1 MRLDNL
7 LRISLLEKNPLKV
20 SFKRPWGFDRRGYM
34 NQPLKVALVSPYDF
48 ASPGGVTS
56 HIQNLCANLEQRGVF
71 TRVFAPV
78 STSSHNLIP
87 NLIPMGTPVPVPTGG
102 SVARISLSVWLA
114 GRLRKSIETENFDIV
129 HVHEPFAGALT
140 LGVLSKRLRNNPG
153 IVATFHSFEGS
164 GLYQIV
170 PHKLLQKY
178 FQRLDRRIAVSSSA
192 KSYVSKYLPADY
204 DIIPNGIDTGEIS
217 TTTPYQNLL
226 DDKINILF
234 VGRLEKRKGLKYL
247 LTSFCD
253 LKWKFPNI
261 RLIVVGAG
269 KMDVE
274 SQRILGERNPGDV
287 FIAGSVTHEEKL
299 RYFKTADIFCT
310 PATGQE
316 SFGIVLLEAM
326 AASLPIVASRIDGYR
341 SVLDEKEGFFTNVKD
356 PHDISEKLSR
366 LITDKNMRIQ
376 MGENGREKSKLF
388 SWSIVTDKILDHYLS
403 LTSILNADHFR
414 PVD

>member
-1 MRLDNL
+1 
-7 LRISLLEKNPLKV
+7 
-20 SFKRPWGFDRRGYM
+20 M

-56 HIQNLCANLEQRGVF
+56 HIQNLSVNLEQRGVF
-71 TRVFAPV
+71 TKVFAPV
-78 STSSHNLIP
+78 SGSSHNSIP
-87 NLIPMGTPVPVPTGG
+87 NLIPMGAPISVPTGG

-140 LGVLSKRLRNNPG
+140 LAVLSKRLQNNPLM
-153 IVATFHSFEGS
+153 VATFHSFEGS

-170 PHKLLQKY
+170 PNKLLKKY
-178 FQRLDRRIAVSSSA
+178 FGKIDGRIAVSSA
-192 KSYVSKYLPADY
+192 ARSYVSKYLPADY
-204 DIIPNGIDTGEIS
+204 DIIPNGINTDEILMA
-217 TTTPYQNLL
+217 TPFQNLL
-226 DDKINILF
+226 DDKVNILF

-247 LTSFCD
+247 LASYCD

-261 RLIVVGAG
+261 RLIIVGAG
-269 KMDVE
+269 KLDVE
-274 SQRILGERNPGDV
+274 SQRILGERNPDDV

-299 RYFKTADIFCT
+299 KYFKTADIFCT

-326 AASLPIVASRIDGYR
+326 SAELPIVASGIDGYR
-341 SVLDEKEGFFTNVKD
+341 SVLDEKEGFFTNIKD
-356 PHDISEKLSR
+356 SHDLSEKLSR
-366 LITDKNMRIQ
+366 LIVNKKMRIQ
-376 MGENGREKSKLF
+376 MGKNGREKSKSF

-403 LTSILNADHFR
+403 LPNLRNTDHIRSID
-414 PVD
+414 

>member
-1 MRLDNL
+1 
-7 LRISLLEKNPLKV
+7 
-20 SFKRPWGFDRRGYM
+20 M

-48 ASPGGVTS
+48 ASPGGVTA
-56 HIQNLCANLEQRGVF
+56 HIQNLSVNLEQRGVF

-78 STSSHNLIP
+78 SAMSHNSIP
-87 NLIPMGTPVPVPTGG
+87 NLIPMGAPVSIPIGG

-140 LGVLSKRLRNNPG
+140 LAVLAKQLQNNPLM
-153 IVATFHSFEGS
+153 VATFHSFEGS

-170 PHKLLQKY
+170 PNKLLKKY
-178 FQRLDRRIAVSSSA
+178 FGKIDGKIAVSSA
-192 KSYVSKYLPADY
+192 ARSYVSKYLPADY
-204 DIIPNGIDTGEIS
+204 DIIPNGINTDEILMA
-217 TTTPYQNLL
+217 TPFQNLL
-226 DDKINILF
+226 DDKVNILF

-247 LTSFCD
+247 LASYCD

-261 RLIVVGAG
+261 RLIIVGAG

-274 SQRILGERNPGDV
+274 SQRILGERNPDDV

-326 AASLPIVASRIDGYR
+326 TAELPIVASGIDGYR
-341 SVLDEKEGFFTNVKD
+341 SVLDEKEGLFTNIKD
-356 PHDISEKLSR
+356 SHDLSEKLSR
-366 LITDKNMRIQ
+366 LIVNKKMRIQ
-376 MGENGREKSKLF
+376 MGKNGREKSKLF
-388 SWSIVTDKILDHYLS
+388 SWSIVTDKIIDHYLS
-403 LTSILNADHFR
+403 LLSLRKTDHIRSID
-414 PVD
+414 

>member
-1 MRLDNL
+1 
-7 LRISLLEKNPLKV
+7 
-20 SFKRPWGFDRRGYM
+20 M

-56 HIQNLCANLEQRGVF
+56 HIQNLSVNLEQRGVF
-71 TRVFAPV
+71 TKVFAPV
-78 STSSHNLIP
+78 SGSSHNSIP
-87 NLIPMGTPVPVPTGG
+87 NLIPMGGPVSVPTGG

-140 LGVLSKRLRNNPG
+140 LAVLSKRLQNNPLM
-153 IVATFHSFEGS
+153 VATFHSFEGS

-170 PHKLLQKY
+170 PNKLLKKY
-178 FQRLDRRIAVSSSA
+178 FGKIDGRIAVSSA
-192 KSYVSKYLPADY
+192 ARSYVSKYLPADY
-204 DIIPNGIDTGEIS
+204 DIIPNGINTDEILMA
-217 TTTPYQNLL
+217 TPFQNLL
-226 DDKINILF
+226 DDKVNILF

-247 LTSFCD
+247 LASYCD

-261 RLIVVGAG
+261 RLIIVGAG
-269 KMDVE
+269 KLDVE
-274 SQRILGERNPGDV
+274 SQRILGERNPDDV

-299 RYFKTADIFCT
+299 KYFKTADIFCT

-326 AASLPIVASRIDGYR
+326 SAELPIVASGIDGYR
-341 SVLDEKEGFFTNVKD
+341 SVLDEKEGFFTNIKD
-356 PHDISEKLSR
+356 SHDLSEKLSR
-366 LITDKNMRIQ
+366 LIVNKKMRIQ
-376 MGENGREKSKLF
+376 MGKNGREKSKSF

-403 LTSILNADHFR
+403 LPNLRNTDHIRSID
-414 PVD
+414 

>member
-1 MRLDNL
+1 
-7 LRISLLEKNPLKV
+7 
-20 SFKRPWGFDRRGYM
+20 M

-48 ASPGGVTS
+48 ASPGGVTA
-56 HIQNLCANLEQRGVF
+56 HIQNLSVNLEQRGVF

-78 STSSHNLIP
+78 SAMSHNSIP
-87 NLIPMGTPVPVPTGG
+87 NLIPMGAPVSIPIGG

-140 LGVLSKRLRNNPG
+140 LAVLAKQLQNNPLM
-153 IVATFHSFEGS
+153 VATFHSFEGS

-170 PHKLLQKY
+170 PNKLLKKY
-178 FQRLDRRIAVSSSA
+178 FGKIDGKIAVSSA
-192 KSYVSKYLPADY
+192 ARSYVSKYLPADY
-204 DIIPNGIDTGEIS
+204 DIIPNGIETEEILMA
-217 TTTPYQNLL
+217 TPYQNLL
-226 DDKINILF
+226 DDKVNILF

-247 LTSFCD
+247 LASYCD

-261 RLIVVGAG
+261 RLIIVGAG

-274 SQRILGERNPGDV
+274 SQRILGERNPDDV

-326 AASLPIVASRIDGYR
+326 SAELPIVASGIDGYR
-341 SVLDEKEGFFTNVKD
+341 SVLDEKEGLFTNIKD
-356 PHDISEKLSR
+356 SHDLSEKLSR
-366 LITDKNMRIQ
+366 LIVNKKMRIQ
-376 MGENGREKSKLF
+376 MGKNGREKSKLF
-388 SWSIVTDKILDHYLS
+388 SWSIVTDKIIDHYLS
-403 LTSILNADHFR
+403 LLSLRKTDHIRSID
-414 PVD
+414 

>member
-1 MRLDNL
+1 
-7 LRISLLEKNPLKV
+7 
-20 SFKRPWGFDRRGYM
+20 M

-56 HIQNLCANLEQRGVF
+56 HIQNLSVNLEQRGVF
-71 TRVFAPV
+71 TKVFAPV
-78 STSSHNLIP
+78 SGSSHNSIP
-87 NLIPMGTPVPVPTGG
+87 NLIPMGAPISVPTGG

-140 LGVLSKRLRNNPG
+140 LAVLSKRLQNNPLM
-153 IVATFHSFEGS
+153 VATFHSFEGS

-170 PHKLLQKY
+170 PNKLLKKY
-178 FQRLDRRIAVSSSA
+178 FGKIDGRIAVSSA
-192 KSYVSKYLPADY
+192 ARSYVSKYLPADY
-204 DIIPNGIDTGEIS
+204 DIIPNGINTDEILMA
-217 TTTPYQNLL
+217 TPFQNLL
-226 DDKINILF
+226 DDKVNILF

-247 LTSFCD
+247 LASYCD

-261 RLIVVGAG
+261 RLIIVGAG
-269 KMDVE
+269 KLDVE
-274 SQRILGERNPGDV
+274 SQRILGERNPDDV

-326 AASLPIVASRIDGYR
+326 SAELPIVASGIDGYR
-341 SVLDEKEGFFTNVKD
+341 SVLDEKEGFFTNIKD
-356 PHDISEKLSR
+356 SRDLSEKLSR
-366 LITDKNMRIQ
+366 LIANKKMRMQ
-376 MGENGREKSKLF
+376 MGKNGREKSKLF

-403 LTSILNADHFR
+403 LPSIRNTGHIRSID
-414 PVD
+414 

>member
-1 MRLDNL
+1 
-7 LRISLLEKNPLKV
+7 
-20 SFKRPWGFDRRGYM
+20 M

-48 ASPGGVTS
+48 ASPGGVTT
-56 HIQNLCANLEQRGVF
+56 HIQNLSVNLEQRGVF

-78 STSSHNLIP
+78 SAMSHNSIS
-87 NLIPMGTPVPVPTGG
+87 NLIPMGVPVSIPIGG

-140 LGVLSKRLRNNPG
+140 LAVLAKQLQNNPLM
-153 IVATFHSFEGS
+153 VATFHSFEGS

-170 PHKLLQKY
+170 PNKLLNKY
-178 FQRLDRRIAVSSSA
+178 FGKIDGKIAVSSA
-192 KSYVSKYLPADY
+192 ARSYVSKYLPADY
-204 DIIPNGIDTGEIS
+204 DIIPNGINTDEILMA
-217 TTTPYQNLL
+217 TPFQNLL
-226 DDKINILF
+226 DDKVNILF

-247 LTSFCD
+247 LASYCD

-261 RLIVVGAG
+261 RLIIVGAG

-274 SQRILGERNPGDV
+274 SQRILGERNPEDV

-299 RYFKTADIFCT
+299 KYFKTADIFCT

-326 AASLPIVASRIDGYR
+326 SAELPIVASGIDGYR
-341 SVLDEKEGFFTNVKD
+341 SVLDEKEGLFTNIKD
-356 PHDISEKLSR
+356 SHDLSEKLSR
-366 LITDKNMRIQ
+366 LIANKKMRIQ
-376 MGENGREKSKLF
+376 MGKNGREKSKLF
-388 SWSIVTDKILDHYLS
+388 SWSIVTDKIIDHYLS
-403 LTSILNADHFR
+403 LLSLRKTDHIR
-414 PVD
+414 CID

>member
-1 MRLDNL
+1 
-7 LRISLLEKNPLKV
+7 
-20 SFKRPWGFDRRGYM
+20 M

-56 HIQNLCANLEQRGVF
+56 HIQNLSVNLEQRGVF
-71 TRVFAPV
+71 TKVFAPV
-78 STSSHNLIP
+78 SGSSHNSIP
-87 NLIPMGTPVPVPTGG
+87 NLIPMGAPVSVPTGG

-140 LGVLSKRLRNNPG
+140 LAVLSKRLQNNPLM
-153 IVATFHSFEGS
+153 VATFHSFEGS

-170 PHKLLQKY
+170 PNKLLKKY
-178 FQRLDRRIAVSSSA
+178 FGKIDGRIAVSSA
-192 KSYVSKYLPADY
+192 ARSYVSKYLPADY
-204 DIIPNGIDTGEIS
+204 DIIPNGINTDEILMA
-217 TTTPYQNLL
+217 TPFQNLL
-226 DDKINILF
+226 DDKVNILF

-247 LTSFCD
+247 LASYCD

-261 RLIVVGAG
+261 RLIIVGAG
-269 KMDVE
+269 KLDVE
-274 SQRILGERNPGDV
+274 SQRILGERNPDDV

-326 AASLPIVASRIDGYR
+326 SAELPIVASGIDGYR
-341 SVLDEKEGFFTNVKD
+341 SVLDEKEGFFTNIKD
-356 PHDISEKLSR
+356 SRDLSEKLSR
-366 LITDKNMRIQ
+366 LIANKKMRMQ
-376 MGENGREKSKLF
+376 MGKNGREKSKLF

-403 LTSILNADHFR
+403 LPSIRNTGHIRSID
-414 PVD
+414 

>member
-1 MRLDNL
+1 MRLGSL
-7 LRISLLEKNPLKV
+7 LRISSPEKNPLKV
-20 SFKRPWGFDRRGYM
+20 SFKHSGFVDRRGYM

-48 ASPGGVTS
+48 ASPGGVTA
-56 HIQNLCANLEQRGVF
+56 HIQNLSVNLEQKGVF

-78 STSSHNLIP
+78 SANSHNSIP

-129 HVHEPFAGALT
+129 HIHEPFAGALT
-140 LGVLSKRLRNNPG
+140 LGILSKRLRNNPV

-164 GLYQIV
+164 SLYQIM
-170 PHKLLQKY
+170 PNKLLQKY
-178 FQRLDRRIAVSSSA
+178 FRRLDGRIAVSSAA
-192 KSYVSKYLPADY
+192 KSYVSKYLPGDY
-204 DIIPNGIDTGEIS
+204 DIIPNGIDTDEILKAA
-217 TTTPYQNLL
+217 PYQNLL

-261 RLIVVGAG
+261 RLIIVGAG
-269 KMDVE
+269 EMDIE
-274 SQRILGERNPGDV
+274 SQRILGERNPDDV
-287 FIAGSVTHEEKL
+287 FVAGSVAHEEKL
-299 RYFKTADIFCT
+299 KYFKTADIFCT

-326 AASLPIVASRIDGYR
+326 SAGLPIVASRIDGYQ

-356 PHDISEKLSR
+356 PHDLSEKLSR

-376 MGENGREKSKLF
+376 MGKNGREKSKSF

-403 LTSILNADHFR
+403 LTSILNADYFR
-414 PVD
+414 PID

>member
-1 MRLDNL
+1 
-7 LRISLLEKNPLKV
+7 
-20 SFKRPWGFDRRGYM
+20 M

-48 ASPGGVTS
+48 ASPGGVTT
-56 HIQNLCANLEQRGVF
+56 HIQNLSVNLEQKGVF
-71 TRVFAPV
+71 TRIFAPV
-78 STSSHNLIP
+78 SASPHNSIP
-87 NLIPMGTPVPVPTGG
+87 NLTPMGTPVPVPIGG

-114 GRLRKSIETENFDIV
+114 DRLRKSIETENFDIV

-140 LGVLSKRLRNNPG
+140 LGVLSKRLRNKPV

-164 GLYQIV
+164 SLYQIV
-170 PHKLLQKY
+170 PNKLLQKY
-178 FQRLDRRIAVSSSA
+178 FRKLDGRIAVSSSA

-204 DIIPNGIDTGEIS
+204 DIIPNGIDIDEILEA
-217 TTTPYQNLL
+217 TPYQNLL

-261 RLIVVGAG
+261 RLIIVGAG
-269 KMDVE
+269 KMDIE

-287 FIAGSVTHEEKL
+287 FMAGPVTHEEKL
-299 RYFKTADIFCT
+299 KYFKTADIFCT

-326 AASLPIVASRIDGYR
+326 SAGLPIVASRIDGYQ
-341 SVLDEKEGFFTNVKD
+341 SVLDEKEGLFANAKD
-356 PHDISEKLSR
+356 PNDLSEKLSR
-366 LITDKNMRIQ
+366 LINDKNMRMQ
-376 MGENGREKSKLF
+376 MGKNGREKSQLF
-388 SWSIVTDKILDHYLS
+388 SWPIVTEKILGHYLS
-403 LTSILNADHFR
+403 LTSVLNTGHLR
-414 PVD
+414 PTD

>member
-1 MRLDNL
+1 
-7 LRISLLEKNPLKV
+7 
-20 SFKRPWGFDRRGYM
+20 M

-56 HIQNLCANLEQRGVF
+56 HIQNLSVNLEQRGVF
-71 TRVFAPV
+71 TKVFAPV
-78 STSSHNLIP
+78 SGSSHNSIP
-87 NLIPMGTPVPVPTGG
+87 NLIPMGAPVSVPTGG

-140 LGVLSKRLRNNPG
+140 LAVLSKRLQNNPLM
-153 IVATFHSFEGS
+153 VATFHSFEGS

-170 PHKLLQKY
+170 PNKLLKKY
-178 FQRLDRRIAVSSSA
+178 FGKIDGRIAVSSA
-192 KSYVSKYLPADY
+192 ARSYVSKYLPADY
-204 DIIPNGIDTGEIS
+204 DIIPNGINTDEILMA
-217 TTTPYQNLL
+217 TPFQNLL
-226 DDKINILF
+226 DDKVNILF

-247 LTSFCD
+247 LASYCD

-261 RLIVVGAG
+261 RLIIVGAG
-269 KMDVE
+269 KLDVE
-274 SQRILGERNPGDV
+274 SQRILGERNPDDV

-299 RYFKTADIFCT
+299 KYFKTADIFCT

-326 AASLPIVASRIDGYR
+326 SAELPIVASGIDGYR
-341 SVLDEKEGFFTNVKD
+341 SVLDEKEGFFTNIKD
-356 PHDISEKLSR
+356 SRDLSEKLSR
-366 LITDKNMRIQ
+366 LIANKKMRMQ
-376 MGENGREKSKLF
+376 MGKNGREKSKLF

-403 LTSILNADHFR
+403 LPSIRNTGHIRSID
-414 PVD
+414 

>member
-1 MRLDNL
+1 
-7 LRISLLEKNPLKV
+7 
-20 SFKRPWGFDRRGYM
+20 M

-48 ASPGGVTS
+48 ASPGGVTA
-56 HIQNLCANLEQRGVF
+56 HIQNLSVNLEQRGVF

-78 STSSHNLIP
+78 SAMSHNSIP
-87 NLIPMGTPVPVPTGG
+87 NLIPMGAPVSIPIGG

-140 LGVLSKRLRNNPG
+140 LAVLAKQLQNNPLM
-153 IVATFHSFEGS
+153 VATFHSFEGS

-170 PHKLLQKY
+170 PNKLLKKY
-178 FQRLDRRIAVSSSA
+178 FGKIDGKIAVSSA
-192 KSYVSKYLPADY
+192 ARSYVSKYLPADY
-204 DIIPNGIDTGEIS
+204 DIIPNGINTDEILMA
-217 TTTPYQNLL
+217 TPFQNLL
-226 DDKINILF
+226 DDKVNILF

-247 LTSFCD
+247 LASYCD

-261 RLIVVGAG
+261 RLIIVGAG

-274 SQRILGERNPGDV
+274 SQRILGERNPDDV

-326 AASLPIVASRIDGYR
+326 TAELPIVASGIDGYR
-341 SVLDEKEGFFTNVKD
+341 SVLDEKEGLFTNIKD
-356 PHDISEKLSR
+356 SHDLSEKLSR
-366 LITDKNMRIQ
+366 LIANKKMRIQ
-376 MGENGREKSKLF
+376 MGKNGREKSKLF
-388 SWSIVTDKILDHYLS
+388 SWSIVTDKIIDHYLS
-403 LTSILNADHFR
+403 LLSLRKTDHIR
-414 PVD
+414 CID

>member
-1 MRLDNL
+1 M
-7 LRISLLEKNPLKV
+7 LRISSPAKNPLKV
-20 SFKRPWGFDRRGYM
+20 SFQHPWVVDRRGYM

-48 ASPGGVTS
+48 ASPGGVTA
-56 HIQNLCANLEQRGVF
+56 HIQNLSVNLEQRGVF

-78 STSSHNLIP
+78 SASSHNSIP
-87 NLIPMGTPVPVPTGG
+87 NLTPMGTPVPVPTGG

-114 GRLRKSIETENFDIV
+114 DRLRKSIETENFDIV

-140 LGVLSKRLRNNPG
+140 LGVLSKRLRNNPVV
-153 IVATFHSFEGS
+153 VATFHSFEGS
-164 GLYQIV
+164 NLYQIV
-170 PHKLLQKY
+170 PNKLLQKY
-178 FQRLDRRIAVSSSA
+178 FRRLDGRIAVSSSA

-204 DIIPNGIDTGEIS
+204 DIIPNGIETEEILMA
-217 TTTPYQNLL
+217 TPFQNLL

-261 RLIVVGAG
+261 RLIIVGAG

-274 SQRILGERNPGDV
+274 SQRIRGERNPDDV
-287 FIAGSVTHEEKL
+287 FMAGPVTHEEKL
-299 RYFKTADIFCT
+299 KYFKTADIFCT

-326 AASLPIVASRIDGYR
+326 SAGLPIVASRIDGYQ
-341 SVLDEKEGFFTNVKD
+341 SVLDEKEALFANAKD
-356 PHDISEKLSR
+356 SHDLSEKLSR
-366 LITDKNMRIQ
+366 LITDKNMRMQ
-376 MGENGREKSKLF
+376 MGENGRKKSQLF
-388 SWSIVTDKILDHYLS
+388 SWSIVTDKILDHYSS
-403 LTSILNADHFR
+403 LTSILNTDHFR
-414 PVD
+414 PID